1 MLKQSAASVTPIKPE
16 MIRSL
21 IGNILIVSYFKIK
34 IANVL
39 PFIKINLN
47 KLILKFIKRRYKKY
61 NQILITVPSQ
71 LLFKDF

>member
-1 MLKQSAASVTPIKPE
+1 MQSAASVAPIKPE
-16 MIRSL
+16 TIRSL
-21 IGNILIVSYFKIK
+21 IGNISIVSYFKIK

-39 PFIKINLN
+39 PFIRINLN
-47 KLILKFIKRRYKKY
+47 KLILKFIKRRCKKY